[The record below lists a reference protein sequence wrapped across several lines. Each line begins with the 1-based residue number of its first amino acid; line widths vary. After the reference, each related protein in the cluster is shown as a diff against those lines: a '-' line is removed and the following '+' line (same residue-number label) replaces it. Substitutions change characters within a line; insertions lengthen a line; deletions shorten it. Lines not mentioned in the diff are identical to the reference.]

1 MHGVGEMTWPSGDK
15 YIGDWDQD
23 NRQGF
28 GLYLYASGNRY
39 KGSYVGNKKEG
50 YGQFWWTTGRN
61 AGRDEMSFF
70 EMLIN
75 EGWHRS
81 KPNQTIYSS
90 RILINLCSKRPL
102 NYGVFYINMSISL
115 TSSSE

>member
-1 MHGVGEMTWPSGDK
+1 MSSFVHNKMMNDKTGVISCYQNLIWRDTHYLNEKNARQEGRMHGVGEMTWPSGDK

-61 AGRDEMSFF
+61 AGRDEM
-70 EMLIN
+70 
-75 EGWHRS
+75 
-81 KPNQTIYSS
+81 
-90 RILINLCSKRPL
+90 
-102 NYGVFYINMSISL
+102 
-115 TSSSE
+115 